1 MTYKVLKRKKK
12 KLSEKVTQTNYD
24 ERLHYDFMPS
34 KHVGDQEHVRH
45 TGKLNKTPSWYL
57 LFFSCCSQG
66 RCFCFSSEMKN
77 NQQYSDIYSESQVQ
91 QHAGFYEVITGLTL
105 VYERG

>member
-1 MTYKVLKRKKK
+1 MMKDYTMILC
-12 KLSEKVTQTNYD
+12 
-24 ERLHYDFMPS
+24 P
-34 KHVGDQEHVRH
+34 HVGDQEHVRH

-77 NQQYSDIYSESQVQ
+77 NQQYSDIYSDIYSESQVQ
-91 QHAGFYEVITGLTL
+91 QHAGFYEVITGLKL